1 MDRQM
6 EKQDKVKIRVDPP
19 TKEKEGSFCKV

>member
-1 MDRQM
+1 M

-19 TKEKEGSFCKV
+19 TKEKEGSFCKA

>member
-1 MDRQM
+1 MDRQT